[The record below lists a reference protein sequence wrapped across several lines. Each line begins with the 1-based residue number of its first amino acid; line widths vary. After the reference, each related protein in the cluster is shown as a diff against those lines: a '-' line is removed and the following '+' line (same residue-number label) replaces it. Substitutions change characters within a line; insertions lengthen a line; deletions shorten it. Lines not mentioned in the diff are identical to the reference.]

1 VSVRQHIDVEVQ
13 LEETVKSITVT
24 DDGTLDTDSIFLVG
38 LDSNGVLV
46 LVELSEVGSVNTIL
60 VDHLG
65 VSIKESNTESVL
77 VVLGNLVVKGLL
89 STVVILGGQVKRLES
104 TWSRDLHGV

>member
-1 VSVRQHIDVEVQ
+1 MN
-13 LEETVKSITVT
+13 
-24 DDGTLDTDSIFLVG
+24 F
-38 LDSNGVLV
+38 NGVLIF
-46 LVELSEVGSVNTIL
+46 VELCEVRSVFTIL

-89 STVVILGGQVKRLES
+89 SAVVILGGQVKRLES

>member
-1 VSVRQHIDVEVQ
+1 
-13 LEETVKSITVT
+13 LN
-24 DDGTLDTDSIFLVG
+24 F
-38 LDSNGVLV
+38 NGVLIF
-46 LVELSEVGSVNTIL
+46 VELCEVRGVFTIL

-89 STVVILGGQVKRLES
+89 SAVVILGGQVKRLES